1 MTHFTESDLADF
13 ARGIRVSRR
22 KELQVHLVACSKCRK
37 SVEIWRGIR
46 EAAEARGSAQASAQ
60 PSANSVR
67 MVKSAFALHRPR
79 KSSRMSQF
87 ATLMFDSFLQPVL
100 QEGVRGVHTGVGENA
115 RQLLYRGGSYVV
127 DLHMERQEGSG
138 LVVLVGQV
146 FDLSKKG
153 GYNVVR
159 VVLERDRS
167 ILAAAVATEFGEFI
181 FEYEEKGDMRLRLET
196 LGQKALTIPLVD
208 QGNPIA
214 AVARAGF

>member
-1 MTHFTESDLADF
+1 MTHFAESELADL

-22 KELQVHLVACSKCRK
+22 KELQAHLVACSKCRK

-46 EAAEARGSAQASAQ
+46 EAAEARGSAQ
-60 PSANSVR
+60 PPDNSVR
-67 MVKSAFALHRPR
+67 MVKGAFALHRPR
-79 KSSRMSQF
+79 KASRMSQF
-87 ATLMFDSFLQPVL
+87 ATLLFDSFLQPAM
-100 QEGVRGVHTGVGENA
+100 QEGVRGVQTSVGERV

-146 FDLSKKG
+146 FDLSRKG

-167 ILAAAVATEFGEFI
+167 ILAAAVATEFGEFV
-181 FEYEEKGDMRLRLET
+181 FEYEEKGNMRLRLET

-208 QGNPIA
+208 QGNPVA
-214 AVARAGF
+214 ALARAGS